1 MQALANTQQIVA
13 APVKTKP
20 SQQHVIDQLHQH
32 CQQSVS
38 LIMLHG
44 KEGSGKTTLAE
55 VFLEQASDYAEVAFI
70 SANERS
76 TNDRLRAQILNQLF
90 GTISI
95 NDESL
100 SRQIQRQRPL
110 NHAIVVID
118 NAEVLTESFLAECI
132 STVTQLSAIGQ
143 RISIIVTGDSR
154 WAQQQRPAPHLRVQ
168 GPTLIEVQPLNHD
181 EQIRFVQALLPE
193 KQRSFWNLERVQQF
207 LTSIHGYPG
216 EIQQRLQFTLT
227 TQAARYRDSATD
239 TAGETDESM
248 TPDESQNTAQ
258 PAASRAKKARVLPI
272 ILVAAVISLAF
283 VGFLNKEQLTAYWH
297 TAFPASEAAPEV
309 SEPASEPK
317 TKSAAEPESQSA
329 SEPTNATTAT
339 AEAADDTTTLP
350 RFEPLSERSLELVPA
365 ELASSYRKALGTL
378 NTVAAADIT
387 EGELTFGLIKQQQ
400 PKEAEPAGETAAEAG
415 IDTVVAP
422 AEPKPK
428 RPFNTQWALE
438 QSPNDYTLQI
448 SIISDPQLLRDFRN
462 DHGITDTTQVYQR
475 SDNRYVIVFGSY
487 PSIAE
492 ARAASQQLPADVQAI
507 EPWAKSFR
515 SVQQDITQE

>member
-20 SQQHVIDQLHQH
+20 SQQQVIDQLHQH

-239 TAGETDESM
+239 TDESA
-248 TPDESQNTAQ
+248 TPEESQKTAQ
-258 PAASRAKKARVLPI
+258 PAAPRAKKARVLPI

-283 VGFLNKEQLTAYWH
+283 MGFLNKEQLTTYWH
-297 TAFPASEAAPEV
+297 TAFPESEVTPEV
-309 SEPASEPK
+309 SEPAPESNAN
-317 TKSAAEPESQSA
+317 SVAEPESQPA
-329 SEPTNATTAT
+329 SE
-339 AEAADDTTTLP
+339 DTTTLP

-387 EGELTFGLIKQQQ
+387 EGELTFGLIKQQ
-400 PKEAEPAGETAAEAG
+400 PKEAEPAGETATEAG

-422 AEPKPK
+422 AGPKPK

-438 QSPNDYTLQI
+438 QNPNDYTLQI

-487 PSIAE
+487 PSIAK